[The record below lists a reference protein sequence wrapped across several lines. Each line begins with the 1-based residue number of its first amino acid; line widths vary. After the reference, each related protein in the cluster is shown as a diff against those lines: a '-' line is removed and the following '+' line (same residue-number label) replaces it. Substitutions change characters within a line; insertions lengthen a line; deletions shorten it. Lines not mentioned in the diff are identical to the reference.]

1 MRHGRRIRD
10 RTTQRGRGAGA
21 VRSGFMSFSAR
32 LSGFFMSERFSPA
45 RAMALCSLLTIGL
58 FGVLGWSIWE
68 INKAFRSLVDVEF
81 RVQRLSRDVVY
92 LDELLTM
99 SARMAVVTGDPYW
112 QKRWQDNL
120 QPITDAITEAAKL
133 APDTFQA
140 KGAQQTA
147 EANVALEKLETQA
160 MDYLAAGRK
169 QDAFNVLFGKEY
181 LKWKK
186 IHLEGMQMTSAD
198 VETRVS
204 AATDV
209 FRQRIILVAIVAGV
223 TLVLLLA
230 ALGGV
235 MVLMGAQFRARQKAL
250 EAERE
255 AKEAQLKVVERLKE
269 MDRLKDEFL
278 ANTSHE
284 LRTPLNGIIGIA
296 DSLVEG
302 AAGAVNAETKEN
314 LMMIINSGKRL
325 ANLVNDILDF
335 AKLKHK
341 NLELQSRPID
351 LRSVTHVVLALSK
364 HLMGKKSLVLKNEI
378 PEDFPAAQADENRL
392 QQILQNLIGNAVK
405 FTEQGTVTVTA
416 RILEPNALGVNGMIE
431 VSIADT
437 GIGIPKEKHDRIFES
452 FEQGDGSTARE
463 YGGTG
468 LGLAVSRQLVELHG
482 GKIRVDSE
490 PGRGSTFSFT
500 LPRAGEK
507 AAADAGGVGLTK
519 VRTDE
524 PSIES
529 LPEIPGEEP
538 LEPIFEQ
545 MAEPVPA
552 AAAVGSIDGERI
564 SVLIVDDEPVNLQ
577 VLSNLL
583 SLQNYAIHRATNG
596 REALD
601 LVESGQKFDIVLLDV
616 MMPKMSGYEVCAAI
630 RKKYLPNEL
639 PVVLLTAKNQ
649 VADLVEGFKMGANDY
664 LTKPVSKD
672 ELGARLRTHLI
683 LSQIANAYS
692 RFVPR
697 QFLNLLGHE
706 HITDVKLGE
715 QVQKVMTVLFSDIRS
730 FTTLSET
737 MTPKENF
744 DFINGYL
751 GRMSPVIAKN
761 NGFIDKFIGD
771 AIMALFADDPADAV
785 RTAIDMLGEVARYN
799 EHRRGQ
805 GYQPIAIGV
814 GIHTGSLMLGTVGDA
829 DRMDGTVIAD
839 AVNLSSRLEGLTKR
853 FGATIIISDKTLES
867 MPGTPFFKY
876 RMLGKVKVKGK
887 KQMTTIFEVLDGNP
901 AELIEARL
909 RTKDQF
915 EAAVTHFFARE
926 FSQAT
931 ETFKLICQM
940 DENDKAAKLYAAR
953 AEQYLL
959 GTLFTE
965 KVA

>member
-1 MRHGRRIRD
+1 MNL
-10 RTTQRGRGAGA
+10 
-21 VRSGFMSFSAR
+21 SAR

-68 INKAFRSLVDVEF
+68 INKAFRTLVDVEF

-147 EANVALEKLETQA
+147 DANVALEKLETQA

-169 QDAFNVLFGKEY
+169 QDAFRVLFGPEY

-186 IHLEGMQMTSAD
+186 IHLEGMQMTTAD
-198 VETRVS
+198 VETRVA

-209 FRQRIILVAIVAGV
+209 FRQRIILVATVAGV

-302 AAGAVNAETKEN
+302 AAGSVNPETREN

-341 NLELQSRPID
+341 NLELQSRPVD
-351 LRSVTHVVLALSK
+351 LRGVTHVVLALSR
-364 HLMGKKSLVLKNEI
+364 HLMGKKTLILKNEI
-378 PEDFPAAQADENRL
+378 PEDFPAAHADENRL

-405 FTEQGTVTVTA
+405 FTEHGTVTVTA
-416 RILEPNALGVNGMIE
+416 RVLDAAAGAAPMVEI
-431 VSIADT
+431 SISDT
-437 GIGIPKEKHDRIFES
+437 GIGIPRDKHERIFES

-482 GKIRVDSE
+482 GKIHVESE
-490 PGRGSTFSFT
+490 PGRRSTFSFT
-500 LPRAGEK
+500 LPIAGEK

-519 VRTDE
+519 VRSDDSMTE
-524 PSIES
+524 TA
-529 LPEIPGEEP
+529 LPGEAPGDAP
-538 LEPIFEQ
+538 LEPIFE
-545 MAEPVPA
+545 A
-552 AAAVGSIDGERI
+552 AASPLPAVVAVTGVDGERI

-630 RKKYLPNEL
+630 RKKYMPNEL

-706 HITDVKLGE
+706 HITDVRLGE

-751 GRMSPVIAKN
+751 GRMSPVIARN

-771 AIMALFADDPADAV
+771 AIMALFADNPADAV
-785 RTAIDMLGEVARYN
+785 RTAVEMLGEVAVYN
-799 EHRRGQ
+799 DHRRGQ
-805 GYQPIAIGV
+805 GYLPIAIGV

-853 FGATIIISDKTLES
+853 FGATIIISDKTLELI
-867 MPGTPFFKY
+867 PGSPSFQY

-901 AELIEARL
+901 PELITARL

-915 EAAVTHFFARE
+915 ETAVTHFFARE

-931 ETFKLICQM
+931 ETFKLVCQM
-940 DENDKAAKLYAAR
+940 DETDKAAKLYAAR